1 MYPIRKIIQVD
12 LKTFLKKC
20 LKSLS
25 KSTRIVKKKIKKDF
39 FSLRQRQLEKINFSL
54 MMDILQR
61 ARFSGLA
68 VGLAY
73 GIGLN
78 KNLKSHKNSK
88 NS

>member
-1 MYPIRKIIQVD
+1 
-12 LKTFLKKC
+12 
-20 LKSLS
+20 
-25 KSTRIVKKKIKKDF
+25 
-39 FSLRQRQLEKINFSL
+39 
-54 MMDILQR
+54 MDISQR

-88 NS
+88 KFIKLKICVKDIPFKKTFVIQKTKM